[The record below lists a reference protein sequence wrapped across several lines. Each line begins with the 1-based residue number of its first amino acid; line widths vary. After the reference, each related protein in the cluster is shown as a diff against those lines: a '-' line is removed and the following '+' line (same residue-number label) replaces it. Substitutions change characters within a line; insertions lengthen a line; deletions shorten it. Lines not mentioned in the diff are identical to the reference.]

1 LNLDGAGNWVIAS
14 SNLKKLI
21 RLLDDYFRNVLLK
34 KIEDLQELNAD
45 QMGVYHSL
53 LKTILIHCN

>member
-14 SNLKKLI
+14 SNLKKLV

-45 QMGVYHSL
+45 QTGV
-53 LKTILIHCN
+53 